1 MSIPKVDGYRLS
13 KTTFYSITNDARGH
27 VCTSAIVYDKD
38 QIGTASDSEV
48 KDENEYYVYTMDFT
62 GKKNTADDQC
72 WLIYSKNRWNKK
84 IVFEYEKVVE

>member
-1 MSIPKVDGYRLS
+1 
-13 KTTFYSITNDARGH
+13 
-27 VCTSAIVYDKD
+27 
-38 QIGTASDSEV
+38 
-48 KDENEYYVYTMDFT
+48 MDFT